1 MQGLLCSS
9 LQHVLEELL
18 CVAVVVFHSR
28 EKKLSGGGVSVLPFP
43 YECVLELWLLVIR
56 LCDRVAEEGT
66 GKVSRAGVGREQGTC

>member
-18 CVAVVVFHSR
+18 CVGVAVFHSR
-28 EKKLSGGGVSVLPFP
+28 EKKLSGGCASVLPFP

-56 LCDRVAEEGT
+56 LCDRAAEEGT
-66 GKVSRAGVGREQGTC
+66 GKVS